1 MILFYKFFIKK
12 KKTKI
17 MSFWDTTEISLIEV
31 DARTTLK
38 NKWSMSKLEAIRLN

>member
-1 MILFYKFFIKK
+1 
-12 KKTKI
+12 

-38 NKWSMSKLEAIRLN
+38 NKQSMSKLDVIKLN

>member
-1 MILFYKFFIKK
+1 MMLFCKLFIKK

-17 MSFWDTTEISLIEV
+17 TSFWDITGISLIEV

-38 NKWSMSKLEAIRLN
+38 NNWSMSKLEVIRLN